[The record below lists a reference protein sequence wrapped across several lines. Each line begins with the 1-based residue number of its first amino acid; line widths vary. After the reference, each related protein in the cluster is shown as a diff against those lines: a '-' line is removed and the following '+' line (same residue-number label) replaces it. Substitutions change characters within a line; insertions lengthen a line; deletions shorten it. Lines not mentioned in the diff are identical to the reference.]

1 VKWNGSKEGSR
12 EAPLR
17 RDRPLC
23 QAWLREAIPQQN
35 GQGDRPAPPRCAA
48 QEVAGEARPALLAA
62 ALTACP
68 PRVAVASCLEA
79 FCPCV
84 AGKGRDAAPMG
95 LEPYSPSVR
104 RLERAQIPASPAR
117 LRPRALSRPEAAVG
131 EGGLRRFSVQRLA
144 VSSSSAASD
153 DPEPGAG
160 PSLLT
165 ARGSRRQAQHHRSRC
180 AADEVRPGLSG
191 FSLVIA
197 FKARRSL
204 APSLAPNHAKRV
216 VSGSRSR

>member
-1 VKWNGSKEGSR
+1 
-12 EAPLR
+12 
-17 RDRPLC
+17 
-23 QAWLREAIPQQN
+23 
-35 GQGDRPAPPRCAA
+35 
-48 QEVAGEARPALLAA
+48 
-62 ALTACP
+62 
-68 PRVAVASCLEA
+68 
-79 FCPCV
+79 
-84 AGKGRDAAPMG
+84 
-95 LEPYSPSVR
+95 
-104 RLERAQIPASPAR
+104 
-117 LRPRALSRPEAAVG
+117 
-131 EGGLRRFSVQRLA
+131 VQRLA

-204 APSLAPNHAKRV
+204 APSLAPNHAKASRV
-216 VSGSRSR
+216 GVTEPLRGQHLEVVEGQCDPVPSTVWKFEITMRYGSKRSKPGGNLPQQIATKR